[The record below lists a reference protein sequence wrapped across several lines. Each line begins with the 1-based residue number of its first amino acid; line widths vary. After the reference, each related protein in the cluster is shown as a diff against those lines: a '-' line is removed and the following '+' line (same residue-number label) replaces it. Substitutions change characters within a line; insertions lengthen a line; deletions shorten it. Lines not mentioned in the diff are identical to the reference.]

1 MTADSKADDVG
12 FVNQIKTIL
21 TQQPLIDHTNLYAVG
36 ISNGALFVNIL
47 GKSTRLFKGIAPIL
61 SQQSTIIVQIQPLQ
75 ALSVYQVNGTKDP
88 TIPLEGGESGVGH
101 EFVSAKESAKNWSNH
116 FNCSINPLIKVDT
129 WGSFAVTSYTYSDCT
144 RKHKVSYHLVQ
155 DAQHE
160 WNFGENDPIFTR
172 IWAFFKEE

>member
-1 MTADSKADDVG
+1 M
-12 FVNQIKTIL
+12 
-21 TQQPLIDHTNLYAVG
+21 
-36 ISNGALFVNIL
+36 
-47 GKSTRLFKGIAPIL
+47 

-155 DAQHE
+155 
-160 WNFGENDPIFTR
+160 
-172 IWAFFKEE
+172 AFKFWSIVDVFDDLFFHGIRTLLYKD